1 MSVRDRWNAQRDAL
15 AVEVLRGSRRLRFHV
30 HGESMLPTLW
40 PGDLAEIEACS
51 LHDAGAGDLVLATRD
66 GRLYLHRLMTHA
78 GDRTF
83 VTRGDSM
90 PGADPA
96 FASDEF
102 LGKLVAA
109 SRTGTPVSVALR
121 PWSRVLGLF
130 FCYCN
135 FARRVALRL
144 RKSADPQKLH
154 GVDLETA

>member
-15 AVEVLRGSRRLRFHV
+15 AVEVLRGGGCLRLHV

-40 PGDLAEIEACS
+40 PGDFAEIEDCS
-51 LHDAGAGDLVLATRD
+51 LHDVGAGDLVLATRD

-90 PGADPA
+90 PGADPV
-96 FASDEF
+96 FESDAL
-102 LGKLVAA
+102 LGKLVSA
-109 SRTGTPVSVALR
+109 SRAGTPVSVALR
-121 PWSRVLGLF
+121 PWSRVLGLL
-130 FCYCN
+130 FCYCS

-144 RKSADPQKLH
+144 RKSTDSQKLH
-154 GVDLETA
+154 GIDLETA

>member
-1 MSVRDRWNAQRDAL
+1 MSVSDRWNAQRDAL
-15 AVEVLRGSRRLRFHV
+15 AVEVLRGGGRLRLHV

-51 LHDAGAGDLVLATRD
+51 LNDAGAGDLVLATRD
-66 GRLYLHRLMTHA
+66 GRLFLHRLMTRL
-78 GDRTF
+78 GDSTF

-96 FASDEF
+96 FGSGAL

-109 SRTGTPVSVALR
+109 SRAGAPVAVALR
-121 PWSRVLGLF
+121 PWSRALGFLF
-130 FCYCN
+130 SYCG
-135 FARRVALRL
+135 FARRIALRF
-144 RKSADPQKLH
+144 RKPTDSQKLH